1 MTAPARMDA
10 MVAPLG
16 GCTKDT
22 LRCADARLYDA
33 VLRPCCR
40 EHVRRIVA
48 DTVALLVKY
57 EVTYWADYGTLLGAV
72 RNPMTTWA
80 DYPWLPQNEGVNGA
94 VNGRLAPGIVPHD
107 KDADF
112 GVMLSDWPK
121 LMRVGAELGRQGYVT
136 QVNPHGAKMK
146 VRLSQFNQT
155 NLDMFCWLQQAGGG
169 YLRPRYNTVDLYKGR
184 DIPPGMLLPLTQVE
198 WEDITLPAP
207 TNPEA
212 FCAFR
217 YGPTW
222 RTPIAANYD
231 KRYKGTP

>member
-1 MTAPARMDA
+1 MRDSMTAPTRMDA

-16 GCTKDT
+16 GCTRET

-48 DTVALLVKY
+48 DTVALLVEY
-57 EVTYWADYGTLLGAV
+57 EVTYGADYGTLLGAV
-72 RNPMTTWA
+72 RNPMTTKA
-80 DYPWLPQNEGVNGA
+80 DYSWLPQDQLPDGP
-94 VNGRLAPGIVPHD
+94 LAPGIVPHD

-112 GVMLSDWPK
+112 FVMLTDWPK
-121 LMRVGAELGRQGYVT
+121 LMRVRAGLERKGYVT
-136 QVNPHGAKMK
+136 QVNPYGAKMK
-146 VRLSQFNQT
+146 VRLSQVNHT
-155 NLDMFCWLQQAGGG
+155 NLDLFCWRQKPDGG
-169 YLRPRYNTVDLYKGR
+169 YLRPRYATVDLNKGR

-198 WEDITLPAP
+198 WEGMTLPAP

-222 RTPIAANYD
+222 KTPIAANFD
-231 KRYKGTP
+231 KRYKG